1 MDIKQK
7 IIDKMNQGQEV
18 DVPLYTWETI
28 PQSLKRFWI
37 KYYKI

>member
-7 IIDKMNQGQEV
+7 IIDKLNQGQES

-28 PQSLKRFWI
+28 PQSLKSFWLN
-37 KYYKI
+37 YYKL

>member
-7 IIDKMNQGQEV
+7 IIDKLNQGQEL

-28 PQSLKRFWI
+28 PESLKRFWI
-37 KYYKI
+37 NFYKI